1 MNLGRGKISEFLLTI
16 DAVECKMKSY
26 ITLTGEIVNEQITGI
41 DPELLR
47 RGMRQWASGV
57 TVVTSMNAGERH
69 GMTVNSF
76 TSISLEPPLVLV
88 SIEQGRRTHEMIVA
102 SQVFGITLLCVE
114 QQEIS
119 DRFAG
124 RIAENKDRFV
134 GLNTYTLKSGVSF
147 ISGGL
152 AGMDCRVMSAI
163 DAGDHTLFI
172 GDVVDI
178 FIDSGHRPLIYYNR
192 NYHRLVETPLE
203 G

>member
-1 MNLGRGKISEFLLTI
+1 
-16 DAVECKMKSY
+16 MKLY
-26 ITLTGEIVNEQITGI
+26 FTVIGDTLSEQIAGI

-57 TVVTSMNAGERH
+57 TVVSSMNAGERH

-76 TSISLEPPLVLV
+76 TSISLEPPLVLI

-102 SQVFGITLLCVE
+102 SQLFGITLLCVE

-124 RIAENKDRFV
+124 RIAENKDRFE

-152 AGMDCRVMSAI
+152 AGLDCRVISSI

-178 FIDSGHRPLIYYNR
+178 FIDSGRRPLLYYNR
-192 NYHRLVETPLE
+192 NYHRLIDSPL
-203 G
+203 GD